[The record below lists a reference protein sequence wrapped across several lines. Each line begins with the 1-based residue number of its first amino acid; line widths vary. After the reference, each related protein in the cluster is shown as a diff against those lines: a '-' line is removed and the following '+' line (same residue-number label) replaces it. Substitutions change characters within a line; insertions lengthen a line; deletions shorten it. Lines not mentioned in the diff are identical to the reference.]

1 MLVNSRIEYKCGM
14 RRFECPP
21 SSSKTPP
28 ARILNID
35 RALRAVGHALLG
47 LSAPALVMFVRFD
60 VGFKS
65 APTAVLSLIIL
76 VLPARGGGFIRA
88 ATALVTTGP
97 VSR

>member
-1 MLVNSRIEYKCGM
+1 
-14 RRFECPP
+14 
-21 SSSKTPP
+21 
-28 ARILNID
+28 
-35 RALRAVGHALLG
+35 
-47 LSAPALVMFVRFD
+47 MFVRFD

-65 APTAVLSLIIL
+65 TPTAVLSLIIL

>member
-1 MLVNSRIEYKCGM
+1 MGC
-14 RRFECPP
+14 
-21 SSSKTPP
+21 SSTRASSTKAASKTPP

-65 APTAVLSLIIL
+65 TPTAVLSLIIL

>member
-1 MLVNSRIEYKCGM
+1 M

-60 VGFKS
+60 VGF
-65 APTAVLSLIIL
+65 LSLIIL